1 MTQPSPPP
9 VPRRSPLPLRAL
21 LLLIA
26 SLGSLAPAV
35 AQEILPFSEVKPG
48 MKGTGRTGF
57 SGTRVEEFQV
67 EVIGTLQN
75 VAPKRNLILVRL
87 SGGPLASTGV
97 LDGMS
102 GSPVDFGDRHAGA
115 VAYTWGFAREAVAGV
130 TPIQEMISVEDYDTP
145 ALPARARASLPPAG
159 GGSGLASLRDPAGLP
174 AHFASYFDALPR
186 AAGTSASLVPVRT
199 PLLFGG
205 LPASV
210 IDSLAPGLAR
220 AGLLAVQGGSA
231 SHAPPGT
238 DAGLTPGAGVGIKLV
253 RGDVEIAAIC
263 TVTYRDRDRVLA
275 CGHPLLNLGPTDL
288 LMTTA
293 SVNGL
298 FPSLQESFK
307 FASSGEEIGAFRQ
320 DRATGVFGY
329 LGKKPRLFPVRV
341 ELQPEKGVPR
351 RYAFDVVEDPFL
363 APYLVYAAL
372 NGILSN
378 AEKDYGAVA
387 LVYKEGTT
395 IRVSGED
402 AIELHNLFSGDQ
414 AALYT
419 SGTVAFL
426 TQILLNNEYRPVHL
440 DGINLI
446 IGYSDEERTAR
457 LERAWLSRD
466 RARPGETVQVS
477 ISLKPFRGPAVTRQV
492 DIKVPEEAQPG
503 RLLLQ
508 VGDGIALA
516 RAEGDDEDF
525 SPRDLKQLIWLINH
539 LRSNN
544 TVYALLTRTDN
555 GILYQGQRLPNL
567 PPSVAQVM
575 VRPQTRGNYLRLWYR
590 GVAEESIETNYMLSG
605 YKLLSIDV
613 EE

>member
-1 MTQPSPPP
+1 M
-9 VPRRSPLPLRAL
+9 
-21 LLLIA
+21 
-26 SLGSLAPAV
+26 
-35 AQEILPFSEVKPG
+35 
-48 MKGTGRTGF
+48 
-57 SGTRVEEFQV
+57 
-67 EVIGTLQN
+67 
-75 VAPKRNLILVRL
+75 
-87 SGGPLASTGV
+87 
-97 LDGMS
+97 
-102 GSPVDFGDRHAGA
+102 
-115 VAYTWGFAREAVAGV
+115 
-130 TPIQEMISVEDYDTP
+130 
-145 ALPARARASLPPAG
+145 
-159 GGSGLASLRDPAGLP
+159 
-174 AHFASYFDALPR
+174 
-186 AAGTSASLVPVRT
+186 RT

-231 SHAPPGT
+231 SHAPPGA
-238 DAGLTPGAGVGIKLV
+238 DAGLAPGAGVGIKLV

-387 LVYKEGTT
+387 LAYKEGTT

-426 TQILLNNEYRPVHL
+426 TQILLNNEYRPAHL
-440 DGINLI
+440 EGINLI

-492 DIKVPEEAQPG
+492 DIKIPEEAQPG

-544 TVYALLTRTDN
+544 TVYALLIRTDN

-575 VRPQTRGNYLRLWYR
+575 VRPQTHGNYLRLWYR